1 MLYYA
6 YLMLKF
12 NLRPSSDGP
21 IASFFITRH
30 SSMIRP
36 ATESDLP
43 SIITLF
49 QSEPGFWNPAWS
61 EETLR
66 KALRSAGDLGLVWE
80 ENGEIL
86 AFACAHD
93 LGFRGYLSELIVSS
107 RTRGQGIGRRLVEEI
122 ERELARRGCPLLIA
136 DVWKDA
142 AGFYQSLGWSPP
154 DVILLRKK
162 LTAKAQRTQRRR

>member
-1 MLYYA
+1 M
-6 YLMLKF
+6 
-12 NLRPSSDGP
+12 
-21 IASFFITRH
+21 IHTASYDDIPRL
-30 SSMIRP
+30 
-36 ATESDLP
+36 LP
-43 SIITLF
+43 LF

-66 KALRSAGDLGLVWE
+66 QALHSAGDLALLWE
-80 ENGEIL
+80 EEGEIL
-86 AFACAHD
+86 GFACAHD

-107 RTRGQGIGRRLVEEI
+107 RARGRGIGRRLVEEI
-122 ERELARRGCPLLIA
+122 EQELAHRGCPVLIA

-162 LTAKAQRTQRRR
+162 LTKTK